1 MLMTE
6 KRKNVSKTLAL
17 LLALAML
24 LAFFPAMASAATYGD
39 LEVSIP
45 SGENVSLTYVGSS
58 GTTYTFNVTSEI
70 AGYYP
75 SVFSLQ
81 IAPDSGHSVSGITAT
96 NGTVVTLYEGTYY
109 LATLA
114 EGTTST
120 ITITSSGGYTY
131 ALNCSQPDGGSTGS
145 DSGIYAFLPAP
156 GQFVN
161 EGLTSG
167 GWGTI
172 YTTGQTAVKDLV
184 DSKAT
189 TGVSLGFFGGYV
201 VLDYGTPTKDAGG
214 NVTGG
219 IYNDSTNPYGV
230 DFILYGNAF
239 SGNSEPG
246 CVQVSKDG
254 VNWYDI
260 AGSKY
265 YDSDTVKNYYLTY
278 TNPTPADDGD
288 YSYGRTQTTY
298 TGGVS
303 YTGSSSGTV
312 TYNSYHNHS
321 WFPLYCNYFTP
332 VIQSLGALDKTSVL
346 PFADYTRDTTNGSTL
361 TLRGVM
367 LGDATN
373 TQTGNYTFGYCD
385 VHANG
390 SATSTAYNPYTATAS
405 TTGGDPIDISWA
417 VNSSGEPVFLDSI
430 RFIRVY
436 TGAKYMNGVFGEIS
450 TEVCGSYRATGTGG
464 GAATTDLVV
473 KDCDVTPYTVVSTSN
488 MSTQTINISD
498 GETHSYSILSA
509 ETKVFLN
516 GTDISSVC
524 GNTDDD
530 AYYFD
535 VTLTSGQTEYYQIIT
550 QNGTESPYITL
561 LKFVRS

>member
-1 MLMTE
+1 MLITS
-6 KRKNVSKTLAL
+6 KKKGASKTLAF
-17 LLALAML
+17 LLALSL
-24 LAFFPAMASAATYGD
+24 LVAFFPAIASAATYGD

-45 SGENVSLTYVGSS
+45 SGENVALSYVGNS
-58 GTTYTFNVTSEI
+58 GTTYTFNVVSEI
-70 AGYYP
+70 TGYYP
-75 SVFSLQ
+75 SVFSLR
-81 IAPDSGHSVSGITAT
+81 IAPDGGHSVSNIDAT
-96 NGTVVTLYEGTYY
+96 NGTMVTLYEGTYY
-109 LATLA
+109 LVTLA

-131 ALNCSQPDGGSTGS
+131 VLNCSQADGGSTGS
-145 DSGIYAFLPAP
+145 ASGIYAFLPAP
-156 GQFVN
+156 GQYVN

-167 GWGTI
+167 GWGSI
-172 YTTGQTAVKDLV
+172 YTTGQTAVKSLV
-184 DSKAT
+184 NNKVS

-201 VLDYGTPTKDAGG
+201 VLDYGTPAKDASG

-298 TGGVS
+298 TGGVP

-346 PFADYTRDTTNGSTL
+346 PFADYTRDTTNGSAL
-361 TLRGVM
+361 TMRGVM
-367 LGDATN
+367 IGDATN

-430 RFIRVY
+430 RFIRIY
-436 TGAKYMNGVFGEIS
+436 TGARYMNGAFGEMS

-464 GAATTDLVV
+464 TSGTFATVAVDGNSPTNTTVSSSQRLATISVSAGTHTINASSSATCFLINGAAVS
-473 KDCDVTPYTVVSTSN
+473 TPYSTTITTAPN
-488 MSTQTINISD
+488 ST
-498 GETHSYSILSA
+498 
-509 ETKVFLN
+509 
-516 GTDISSVC
+516 
-524 GNTDDD
+524 
-530 AYYFD
+530 YYM
-535 VTLTSGQTEYYQIIT
+535 QIIT
-550 QNGTESPYITL
+550 QSGDAQPRITV
-561 LKFVRS
+561 LKIVST